1 MNTFNVVHFTP
12 TPTYIM
18 HTCEVAIQP
27 TLCNPTSISELV

>member
-12 TPTYIM
+12 TPSYIM
-18 HTCEVAIQP
+18 HTCDTAY